1 MRLGCGCR
9 ALHGGDVTQTFC
21 WVCRRKVR
29 RLSGA
34 AFARCAWLGAVARIP
49 FVAGIDHY
57 LPPAFGRLHPRWGS
71 PVVAL
76 ITQAV
81 IAAIFIFLGQGGT
94 SVKGA
99 YDVLVSSTVVITLVP
114 FLFLF
119 AAALKLR
126 GPWGI
131 SLAALIGL
139 GTTLAAIIFAGF
151 PADDDPNKPLAVG
164 KVIGLT
170 AAMILSGVA
179 IYALG
184 RRRALALSNGA

>member
-1 MRLGCGCR
+1 MT
-9 ALHGGDVTQTFC
+9 VTARTATT
-21 WVCRRKVR
+21 VR
-29 RLSGA
+29 T
-34 AFARCAWLGAVARIP
+34 I
-49 FVAGIDHY
+49 
-57 LPPAFGRLHPRWGS
+57 
-71 PVVAL
+71 
-76 ITQAV
+76 
-81 IAAIFIFLGQGGT
+81 
-94 SVKGA
+94 
-99 YDVLVSSTVVITLVP
+99 SSTVVITLAP
-114 FLFLF
+114 FLLLF

-139 GTTLAAIIFAGF
+139 GTTVAAIIFAGF

-184 RRRALALSNGA
+184 RRRVLALSNGA